1 MTTKQL
7 IENKAEKEAEFRS
20 LIQKNEGKTE
30 ISKEDKELK
39 RTLLDE
45 IEALNEEIETSKR
58 SDDLLKNIDKASAA
72 AAGITIDSLSKE
84 ERQSAKDFDFMKAV
98 SSLANHDKLEG
109 LERELVQEGVT
120 EARDAGVE
128 SSGRRIV
135 IPSRFMDLNV
145 KKRTDI
151 DQATSAIKPTFVGA
165 YTDALRENAI
175 YTQIQGINVYNNLTG
190 DFKLPVTAK
199 QTLAWATAE
208 NSAAADGGANFTSDT
223 LTPYRLAGYV
233 DISNRIVAQNG
244 QAATMAVM
252 NDLGRAEA
260 ELINTAMLSTANVS
274 NAPTAL
280 ATTSGVLVFT
290 EAAYSANASVLS
302 DLIEAEQTL
311 ANSHGLNG
319 SLAYALSPEL
329 LKEIKQSAVVAGVEM
344 GMTSRG
350 YNNYQVNGYLA
361 KFSTGCTKSA
371 GVSGDGLFGDWSRVH
386 FGRWGGLNILVDPY
400 TVAGNDQI
408 RLVVNANVD
417 WSLVQGAAFVKFTSV
432 VA

>member
-7 IENKAEKEAEFRS
+7 IENKATKEAEFRT

-45 IEALNEEIETSKR
+45 IEGLNQEIEVSKR
-58 SDDLLKNIDKASAA
+58 SDELLKNIDKASAN
-72 AAGITIDSLSKE
+72 AAGIEVQSLNKE
-84 ERQSAKDFDFMKAV
+84 ERQAAKDFDFMKAV
-98 SSLANHDKLEG
+98 GVLASNDKLSG
-109 LERELVQEGVT
+109 LERELIQEGIT

-128 SSGRRIV
+128 STGRRIV
-135 IPSRFMDLNV
+135 IPSRFMDLDA

-151 DQATSAIKPTFVGA
+151 SQTTSDIKPTFVGA
-165 YTDALRENAI
+165 YTDALRENAV
-175 YTQIQGINVYNNLTG
+175 YSQIQGINVYNNLTG

-199 QTLAWATAE
+199 QTLAWASAE

-223 LTPYRLAGYV
+223 LTPFRLAGYV
-233 DISNRIVAQNG
+233 DIGNRVIAQNG

-260 ELINTAMLSTANVS
+260 ELINTAMLSTTTVT
-274 NAPTAL
+274 NAPTSL
-280 ATTSGVLVFT
+280 AATSGVLTFD
-290 EAAYSANASVLS
+290 EAAFSANASVLS
-302 DLIEAEQTL
+302 DLIEAEQTI

-329 LKEIKQSAVVAGVEM
+329 LAQIKQAAVVAGVEM

-386 FGRWGGLNILVDPY
+386 FGRWGGLNILVDGV
-400 TVAGNDQI
+400 TQALNDQI
-408 RLVVNANVD
+408 RLVVNSNVD
-417 WSLVQGAAFVKFTSV
+417 WSLVQGAAFTKFTSP